1 MTQKL
6 HTDPIGTGFLSSWYT
21 FLTNEVLLVQ
31 KKNYILKHLVFNYI
45 FDELSKTF
53 LGGNVIVNDY
63 GIID

>member
-6 HTDPIGTGFLSSWYT
+6 HTDTIGNGF
-21 FLTNEVLLVQ
+21 FVQLVVYIFDKLGPFGPG

-53 LGGNVIVNDY
+53 FGGKCHCQ
-63 GIID
+63 